1 MDVMEGHCR
10 ARLANAATAL
20 EFGDLVEATETLT
33 PLWRCSV
40 YSDCRLR
47 TYCADRVEKLTDA
60 VQALKPLGYG
70 NA

>member
-1 MDVMEGHCR
+1 M
-10 ARLANAATAL
+10 RLD

-47 TYCADRVEKLTDA
+47 TYCADRVEKLTVA